1 MEVLCKYSIAS
12 RNLKQQW
19 KYSTTNS
26 LLRSIYCLPIL
37 ARDFIE
43 KTSVSCS
50 FLALCSSSGTAR
62 PSTESSLR
70 SWLHDFLNGLAGV
83 SPTPSLSRVALAAD
97 CLNGFTR
104 WLFVRGG
111 GDGFRSVFLQCQVF
125 NNSIRRPC

>member
-12 RNLKQQW
+12 RILKQQW
-19 KYSTTNS
+19 KYSTSSILTTHS
-26 LLRSIYCLPIL
+26 LLQSIYCLPIL

-70 SWLHDFLNGLAGV
+70 SGLDDFLNGLAGV
-83 SPTPSLSRVALAAD
+83 SLTPILSRVALASD

-104 WLFVRGG
+104 WLFVREG
-111 GDGFRSVFLQCQVF
+111 GDGFRSVFL
-125 NNSIRRPC
+125 